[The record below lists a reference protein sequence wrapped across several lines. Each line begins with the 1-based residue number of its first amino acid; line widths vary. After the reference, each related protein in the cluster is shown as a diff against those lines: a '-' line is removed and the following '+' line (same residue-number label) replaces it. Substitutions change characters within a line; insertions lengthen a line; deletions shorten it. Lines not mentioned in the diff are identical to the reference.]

1 MEMGAGTFHPSTFFG
16 ALSAKP
22 VSVAYAQPCRRPKD
36 GRYGENPNRL
46 QHYYQFQV
54 IIKPGPNNIQDI
66 YLKSLEAIGIEI
78 AKHDIRF
85 VEDDWESPTIGAWGL
100 GWEVWLDGMEISQFT
115 YFQQVAGFDVFPI
128 SVELTYGLERLAMYI
143 QDVDDYRKLRWNN
156 HTLYGELFFPREV
169 EYSEYNFN
177 AAETSLLFDLFADYE
192 KECRKLITK
201 NLVYPAYDNLLH
213 CSHTFNLLEARG
225 VISVTER
232 AAYISRIRTLAKEVA
247 TAYLSK
253 YESQK

>member
-1 MEMGAGTFHPSTFFG
+1 
-16 ALSAKP
+16 
-22 VSVAYAQPCRRPKD
+22 
-36 GRYGENPNRL
+36 
-46 QHYYQFQV
+46 
-54 IIKPGPNNIQDI
+54 
-66 YLKSLEAIGIEI
+66 
-78 AKHDIRF
+78 
-85 VEDDWESPTIGAWGL
+85 
-100 GWEVWLDGMEISQFT
+100 MEISQFT